1 MRMKRKALAFSIFLP
16 LLLGI
21 LLLIGCRPELARSER
36 VTDDWS
42 RGQRLGEAII
52 NDRVGFVADRSG
64 QNIYAIW
71 VARRA
76 SDSAQELRFVHV
88 DRAGRI
94 LGERALEIAVNKPG
108 QVEIVL
114 DGDDHLHLAWV
125 DDVGEGR
132 RLFYAMLDSTGGLL
146 SERKP
151 LSLPQAEVDSYAMGL
166 GPSGNVDLF
175 WSARGEKE
183 AGLYHTRVGANGERL
198 AENVLLQGSGFD
210 PTFRIDRQ
218 GLFHLAWY
226 EEPDYGRYALLY
238 ATFDAENRQLGP
250 VTKLV
255 EFSASAGVIG
265 HHPRMGLAGDDVYLF
280 WSSER
285 RGGGIKEPAAQSFY
299 LTFPLGRPELAGEQ
313 KEVQIPDL
321 NHPRYQETKGSF
333 NLHEMASDIQDH
345 WPSEIVYFAATPKG
359 HHDELPVAFSVRI
372 SGRTKQINQIILTV
386 WSDGE
391 LKGYQIAAKT
401 STSSLRPVLLV
412 DAEKDLHMVW
422 IDTGG
427 FGIYDLFYASTSQE
441 ARGYLNRLTGQD
453 ILAKGFNTI
462 WGMVQAAGFVF
473 VALIWVFPPLVLLAA
488 YALARADDDLSHR
501 GPRIVLILAI
511 ILYSM
516 FKYLFEPGWLAA
528 LRLPHQWPAD
538 VVTVIMITLP
548 FLISLLAGVVAWAF
562 SRRRD
567 YNSLFGVFGIFVGTD
582 ALLTLMIYV
591 PGLLAE

>member
-36 VTDDWS
+36 ASDDWS

-183 AGLYHTRVGANGERL
+183 GVGLYHTRVGANGERL

-210 PTFRIDRQ
+210 PDAA
-218 GLFHLAWY
+218 LAS
-226 EEPDYGRYALLY
+226 G
-238 ATFDAENRQLGP
+238 AT
-250 VTKLV
+250 
-255 EFSASAGVIG
+255 S
-265 HHPRMGLAGDDVYLF
+265 GLAGMHERAALLGGRLVIQSAPGAGTCVSVALPAAGRIK
-280 WSSER
+280 SSE
-285 RGGGIKEPAAQSFY
+285 E
-299 LTFPLGRPELAGEQ
+299 
-313 KEVQIPDL
+313 
-321 NHPRYQETKGSF
+321 
-333 NLHEMASDIQDH
+333 
-345 WPSEIVYFAATPKG
+345 
-359 HHDELPVAFSVRI
+359 
-372 SGRTKQINQIILTV
+372 
-386 WSDGE
+386 DG
-391 LKGYQIAAKT
+391 
-401 STSSLRPVLLV
+401 
-412 DAEKDLHMVW
+412 
-422 IDTGG
+422 
-427 FGIYDLFYASTSQE
+427 
-441 ARGYLNRLTGQD
+441 
-453 ILAKGFNTI
+453 
-462 WGMVQAAGFVF
+462 
-473 VALIWVFPPLVLLAA
+473 
-488 YALARADDDLSHR
+488 
-501 GPRIVLILAI
+501 
-511 ILYSM
+511 
-516 FKYLFEPGWLAA
+516 
-528 LRLPHQWPAD
+528 
-538 VVTVIMITLP
+538 
-548 FLISLLAGVVAWAF
+548 
-562 SRRRD
+562 
-567 YNSLFGVFGIFVGTD
+567 
-582 ALLTLMIYV
+582 
-591 PGLLAE
+591 